1 MSRKAVDG
9 HRALWFRCNDLRL
22 DDNTA
27 LQAACRHA
35 ESLLPVYVFDP
46 SHFNALTRYGGARKS
61 SARRARF
68 LLECVA
74 SLRGRLESFGS
85 GLAVGLGK
93 PSEIVPRFSAS
104 CGAVVVSEGFC
115 SEEKREEAQV
125 ASRLARGEL
134 WRVWGGTL
142 FFPDEL
148 GNDPDN
154 IPLGHMQFR
163 SNCRSRGRMR
173 DPITEPSRLPP
184 LPRFGNEDATAELS
198 AALKFLPSLQDLGY
212 SREEADA
219 AHVDD
224 PRRALAWEGGEE
236 AAWAR
241 LQKWMFEDD
250 RLKDYRDTQNG
261 MVGEGYSS
269 KLSPW
274 IARGCISPRRIR
286 KEALRYEAERMTKN
300 FSTYWLTNM
309 LEWRDF
315 MIYIARSQ
323 GDRIFK
329 LGGVIG
335 DRSPWHGTPEDLQAW
350 KDGRTGEEL
359 VDAGMRELLL
369 TGYMSMR
376 ARHITATY
384 LIYDLG
390 VDWRLGAAH
399 FEEHLLDYD
408 PALNWA
414 MWMQAPGLL
423 GRGGRHQGL
432 LHFSVKKSVASQR
445 KQLSDRAPDRAYIRH
460 WLAGDRRGV
469 VTDGPSRLEAP
480 QERPASARQ
489 VLLARGGDS
498 AGRADPGDVDE
509 DPEADAKRRWAR
521 MERFREHLPTQLTEG
536 VGKGKGKHGGGER
549 TQGYA
554 EDVAGV
560 PKKSRWRRR
569 KKEGSSYYE
578 SAIPVT

>member
-1 MSRKAVDG
+1 MSRKAIDG
-9 HRALWFRCNDLRL
+9 HRALWFRSNDLRL

-35 ESLLPVYVFDP
+35 KSLLPVYVFDP
-46 SHFNALTRYGGARKS
+46 LHFNTPTLYGGARKS

-68 LLECVA
+68 LLDCVA
-74 SLRGRLESFGS
+74 SLRGRLEAYGS
-85 GLAVGLGK
+85 GLAVGLGNT
-93 PSEIVPRFSAS
+93 SEVVPRFSAS
-104 CGAVVVSEGFC
+104 CGAVVVTEGFC
-115 SEEKREEAQV
+115 SEEKRQEAQV
-125 ASRLARGEL
+125 ASKLACGEL
-134 WRVWGGTL
+134 RRVWGGTL

-163 SNCRSRGRMR
+163 SNCRSRGRVR
-173 DPITEPSRLPP
+173 DPVPEPPRLPP
-184 LPRFGNEDATAELS
+184 LPRLEDEAAGAELS
-198 AALKFLPSLQDLGY
+198 GALRFLPSLGDLGY
-212 SREEADA
+212 SGEEAEA
-219 AHVDD
+219 ARLDD
-224 PRRALAWEGGEE
+224 PRGVLAWKGGEE

-286 KEALRYEAERMTKN
+286 KEALRYEAERLTKN

-323 GDRIFK
+323 GDRIFR
-329 LGGVIG
+329 LGGIVG
-335 DRSPWHGTPEDLQAW
+335 DRSPWHGTLGDLQAW
-350 KDGRTGEEL
+350 KEGRTGEEL

-384 LIYDLG
+384 LVYDLG

-408 PALNWA
+408 PALNWT

-432 LHFSVKKSVASQR
+432 QHFSVKKSVASQR
-445 KQLSDRAPDRAYIRH
+445 RQLKDRADDRAYIRH
-460 WLAGDRRGV
+460 WLVDGDHRGAV
-469 VTDGPSRLEAP
+469 ANTSSR
-480 QERPASARQ
+480 QETLQKQPASGRQ
-489 VLLARGGDS
+489 VFLARGGDT
-498 AGRADPGDVDE
+498 AGTSDRVDADE

-521 MERFREHLPTQLTEG
+521 MERFREHFPAQLSEAG
-536 VGKGKGKHGGGER
+536 GKGKGQRRGGER
-549 TQGYA
+549 AREAPA

-560 PKKSRWRRR
+560 SKKSRWRSR
-569 KKEGSSYYE
+569 K
-578 SAIPVT
+578 AAFPAA

>member
-1 MSRKAVDG
+1 MSRKANDS
-9 HRALWFRCNDLRL
+9 HRALWFRSNDLRL

-27 LQAACRHA
+27 LQTACRSA

-74 SLRGRLESFGS
+74 SLRKRLEAFGS

-93 PSEIVPRFSAS
+93 PSEIVPRFAAS
-104 CGAVVVSEGFC
+104 CGAVVVTEGFC

-125 ASRLARGEL
+125 ASKLARGEL
-134 WRVWGGTL
+134 RRVWGGTL

-173 DPITEPSRLPP
+173 DPIPEPSRLPP
-184 LPRFGNEDATAELS
+184 LPRFEDEDLASELS
-198 AALKFLPSLQDLGY
+198 KALRFLPSLQDLGY
-212 SREEADA
+212 PREEVEA
-219 AHVDD
+219 AHLDD
-224 PRRALAWEGGEE
+224 PRAVLAWDGGEE

-241 LQKWMFEDD
+241 LQKWMFQDD

-274 IARGCISPRRIR
+274 IARGCISARRIR
-286 KEALRYEAERMTKN
+286 KEAQRYETERTTKN

-323 GDRIFK
+323 GDRIFQ
-329 LGGVIG
+329 LGGIIG
-335 DRSPWHGTPEDLQAW
+335 DRSPWHGTLQDLQAW

-359 VDAGMRELLL
+359 VDAGMRELLR

-445 KQLSDRAPDRAYIRH
+445 KQLSNHAPDRAYIRL
-460 WLAGDRRGV
+460 WLVGDHRDAV
-469 VTDGPSRLEAP
+469 ADGSSCKEAP
-480 QERPASARQ
+480 QKRPSSGRRE
-489 VLLARGGDS
+489 LLARRGTS
-498 AGRADPGDVDE
+498 AGRSDRDYVDE
-509 DPEADAKRRWAR
+509 DPGADAKRQAR
-521 MERFREHLPTQLTEG
+521 IERFREHLPAQISEAA
-536 VGKGKGKHGGGER
+536 GKGKGRYRGGER
-549 TQGYA
+549 GSERHA
-554 EDVAGV
+554 EVVAGA
-560 PKKSRWRRR
+560 PKKNRWRRR
-569 KKEGSSYYE
+569 KEGSSYYE
-578 SAIPVT
+578 SAIVAA